1 MHFLRWPAVILL
13 TSCLP
18 LFAQTRT
25 VAITVDDLPYAG
37 RTDRELTAR
46 DTVFA
51 EEVNRNLLR
60 AFRNHKVPVT
70 GFVNGKRMEA
80 LGQKPGSQILRHWLV
95 QGLDLGNH
103 TYSHPDINNL
113 TVAQIEDEIVLG
125 ETAIVPLTKAVG
137 RKPEFFRFPMNHT
150 GDTKEKHDAIAWFL
164 ARHGYK
170 LATCTIDNSDYLF
183 NNAYLRMLEQGDR
196 TGARKLRT
204 EYLEYTSSEID
215 YYAALNKR
223 VLGYEAPQVMLL
235 HANRLNAA
243 VIDDLLK
250 MFETKKY
257 RFISLGSAESDKAYS
272 IPDTFITPYGPM
284 WGYRWAKELNV
295 HVDGKLEPEPPQWL
309 FDYIGRTNKR
319 GSLHF
324 TVP

>member
-1 MHFLRWPAVILL
+1 MAL
-13 TSCLP
+13 
-18 LFAQTRT
+18 AQAQS

-37 RTDRELTAR
+37 RTDRALTTR
-46 DTVFA
+46 DTASA
-51 EEVNRNLLR
+51 EEVNRNLLI

-70 GFVNGKRMEA
+70 GFVNGKRIEA
-80 LGQKPGSQILRHWLV
+80 LGQEPGSQILRLWLV

-113 TVAQIEDEIVLG
+113 TVPQIEDEIVRG
-125 ETAIVPLTKAVG
+125 ETVILPLMKEAG
-137 RKPEFFRFPMNHT
+137 LKPEFFRFPMNHT
-150 GDTKEKHDAIAWFL
+150 GDTKEKHDAISSFL
-164 ARHGYK
+164 KRHGYK

-183 NNAYLRMLEQGDR
+183 NDAYLRMLEQGDKS
-196 TGARKLRT
+196 GARKLRV
-204 EYLEYTSSEID
+204 EYLKYTSSEID

-223 VLGYEAPQVMLL
+223 VLGYEPPQVMLL

-250 MFETKKY
+250 MFEAKKY
-257 RFISLGSAESDKAYS
+257 TFVSLSSAESDKAYS
-272 IPDTFITPYGPM
+272 IPDTFITRYGPM
-284 WGYRWAKELNV
+284 WGYRWAKELSV
-295 HVDGKLEPEPPQWL
+295 HVDGKQEPEPPQWV
-309 FDYIGRTNKR
+309 FDFIERTNKR

>member
-1 MHFLRWPAVILL
+1 MHFLRWLAVV
-13 TSCLP
+13 
-18 LFAQTRT
+18 LFMSSLMALAQAQS

-37 RTDRELTAR
+37 RTDRELTTA
-46 DTVFA
+46 DTAFA
-51 EEVNRNLLR
+51 EEVNRNLLI
-60 AFRNHKVPVT
+60 AFRNHKVPVA
-70 GFVNGKRMEA
+70 GFVNGKRIEA
-80 LGQKPGSQILRHWLV
+80 LGQEPGAQILRHWLV

-103 TYSHPDINNL
+103 TYSHLDANSL
-113 TVAQIEDEIVLG
+113 TVPQIEDEIVRG
-125 ETAIVPLTKAVG
+125 ETAILPLMNEAR
-137 RKPEFFRFPMNHT
+137 RKPQFFRFPMNHT
-150 GDTKEKHDAIAWFL
+150 GDTKEKHDAIASFL
-164 ARHGYK
+164 TRHGYK

-183 NNAYLRMLEQGDR
+183 NDAYLRMLEQGDNS
-196 TGARKLRT
+196 GARKLRV
-204 EYLEYTSSEID
+204 EYLKYTSSEID

-223 VLGYEAPQVMLL
+223 VLGYEPPQVMLL

-250 MFETKKY
+250 LFEAKKY
-257 RFISLGSAESDKAYS
+257 TFVSLSSAEADNAYS

-295 HVDGKLEPEPPQWL
+295 HVEGKLEPEPPQWI
-309 FDYIGRTNKR
+309 FDYLERTNKR